1 MYLEEEII
9 FMKKRTKVIVICI
22 LTIIAIG
29 LIVVLFVSQ
38 YHAPKVSLETSE
50 TIFTENIIDPD
61 RIVYRNQNGQYYQ
74 FAKDTEAYNQIIENV
89 KKSLR
94 NYSES
99 GNTLTEEE
107 IDTIH
112 KKCFIEFDYETAS
125 KNYIIPLEENE
136 NANMIKL
143 GNTGGIVVSNQLR
156 NLEELTTLVDE
167 QSKNATPYEFE
178 YKEQLSRNTIT
189 SMEYRYL
196 QQFKQINYKIY
207 QAKIQDMES
216 YELYKEM
223 CNLVFDTEITEDIF
237 QNNDLILTVSLVPKI
252 TVKVN
257 IGNIQYTYE
266 NMNDVDYQYTAHLLI
281 VSKIVNTDCIYNTDL
296 TEIEAE
302 VDRGN
307 FETEFDEQVDNLN
320 TQIFVKDFDSFYL
333 EYQNATGNIT
343 QEQAEEIAEVGFEE
357 AERIVGDYDKE
368 TQECREIEITPNNFF
383 TRKYREGDKTESY
396 TVQGYVISRQDEMGN
411 GVQIYVDKRLGKIVG
426 ASAFG
431 D

>member
-1 MYLEEEII
+1 
-9 FMKKRTKVIVICI
+9 MKKRTKILIICI
-22 LTIIAIG
+22 LAIIAIG
-29 LIVVLFVSQ
+29 LIVALFATQ
-38 YHAPKVSLETSE
+38 YYAPKASTETSE
-50 TIFTENIIDPD
+50 SIFTDNIINPD
-61 RIVYRNQNGQYYQ
+61 RIVYRNQRGQYYQ
-74 FAKDTEAYNQIIENV
+74 FAKDTDAYSQIIE
-89 KKSLR
+89 KIKQSLN

-99 GNTLTEEE
+99 GNTLTEED
-107 IDTIH
+107 IDSIH
-112 KKCFIEFDYETAS
+112 EKSFIEFDYETAS

-143 GNTGGIVVSNQLR
+143 GNTGGIEVSNQLK
-156 NLEELTTLVDE
+156 NLEELATLADE
-167 QSKNATPYEFE
+167 QSQNATPYEFE
-178 YKEQLSRNTIT
+178 YHELLSRNTIT

-207 QAKIQDMES
+207 QVKIQDMES

-223 CNLVFDTEITEDIF
+223 CNLAFDEEITNDIF
-237 QNNDLILTVSLVPKI
+237 ENNDLILTVSLVPKI

-320 TQIFVKDFDSFYL
+320 TQIFVKDFDSFYQ
-333 EYQNATGNIT
+333 EYQSATGEIT
-343 QEQAEEIAEVGFEE
+343 QERAEEIAEIGFEE
-357 AERIVGDYDKE
+357 AERVVGDYDKE
-368 TQECREIEITPNNFF
+368 TQEYREMEVTPNNFF
-383 TRKYREGDKTESY
+383 TRKYNEGDKAASY
-396 TVQGYVISRQDEMGN
+396 TVEGYVFSRKDEMGN
-411 GVQIYVDKRLGKIVG
+411 GVEIYVDKKLGKIVG

>member
-1 MYLEEEII
+1 
-9 FMKKRTKVIVICI
+9 MKKRTKILIICI

-29 LIVVLFVSQ
+29 LIVALFATQ
-38 YHAPKVSLETSE
+38 YYAPKVSTETSE
-50 TIFTENIIDPD
+50 SIFTDNIINPD
-61 RIVYRNQNGQYYQ
+61 RIVYRNQSGKYYQ
-74 FAKDTEAYNQIIENV
+74 FAKDTDAYNQIIE
-89 KKSLR
+89 KIKQSLN

-99 GNTLTEEE
+99 GNTLTEED
-107 IDTIH
+107 IDSIH
-112 KKCFIEFDYETAS
+112 EKSFIEFDYETAS

-136 NANMIKL
+136 DANMIKL
-143 GNTGGIVVSNQLR
+143 GNTGGIVVSNQLK
-156 NLEELTTLVDE
+156 NLEELTTLVNE
-167 QSKNATPYEFE
+167 QSQNVTPYEFE
-178 YKEQLSRNTIT
+178 YQELLSRNTIT

-207 QAKIQDMES
+207 QVKIQDMES

-223 CNLVFDTEITEDIF
+223 CNLAFDEEITSDIF
-237 QNNDLILTVSLVPKI
+237 ENNDLILTVSLVPKI

-320 TQIFVKDFDSFYL
+320 TQIFVKDFDSFYQ
-333 EYQNATGNIT
+333 EYQSATGEIT
-343 QEQAEEIAEVGFEE
+343 QEQAEEIAEIGFEE

-368 TQECREIEITPNNFF
+368 TQECIELEITPNNFF
-383 TRKYREGDKTESY
+383 TRKYNEGDKTASY
-396 TVQGYVISRQDEMGN
+396 TVEGYAISRQDEMGN

>member
-1 MYLEEEII
+1 
-9 FMKKRTKVIVICI
+9 MKKRTKILIICI

-29 LIVVLFVSQ
+29 LIVALFATQ
-38 YHAPKVSLETSE
+38 YYAPKVSTETSE
-50 TIFTENIIDPD
+50 SIFTDNIINPD
-61 RIVYRNQNGQYYQ
+61 RIVYRNQSGQYYQ
-74 FAKDTEAYNQIIENV
+74 FAKDTDAYNQIIE
-89 KKSLR
+89 KIKQSLN

-99 GNTLTEEE
+99 GNTLTEED
-107 IDTIH
+107 IDSIH
-112 KKCFIEFDYETAS
+112 EKSFIEFDYETAS

-136 NANMIKL
+136 DANMIKL
-143 GNTGGIVVSNQLR
+143 GNTGGIVVSNQLK
-156 NLEELTTLVDE
+156 NLEELTTLVNE
-167 QSKNATPYEFE
+167 QSQNATPYEFE
-178 YKEQLSRNTIT
+178 YRELLSRNTIT

-207 QAKIQDMES
+207 QVKIQDMEN
-216 YELYKEM
+216 YDLYKEM
-223 CNLVFDTEITEDIF
+223 CNLAFDEEITSDIF
-237 QNNDLILTVSLVPKI
+237 ENNDLILTVSLVPKI

-320 TQIFVKDFDSFYL
+320 TQIFVKDFDSFYQ
-333 EYQNATGNIT
+333 EYQSATGEIT
-343 QEQAEEIAEVGFEE
+343 QEQAEEIAEIGFEE

-368 TQECREIEITPNNFF
+368 TQECIELEITPNNFF
-383 TRKYREGDKTESY
+383 TRKYNEGDKTASY
-396 TVQGYVISRQDEMGN
+396 TVEGYAISRQDEMGN

>member
-1 MYLEEEII
+1 
-9 FMKKRTKVIVICI
+9 MKKRTKIMIICI

-29 LIVVLFVSQ
+29 LIVALFVTQ
-38 YHAPKVSLETSE
+38 YYAPKVSTETSE
-50 TIFTENIIDPD
+50 SIFTDNIINPD
-61 RIVYRNQNGQYYQ
+61 RIVYRNQSGQYYQ
-74 FAKDTEAYNQIIENV
+74 FAKDSDEYNQIIERI
-89 KKSLR
+89 KQSLN

-99 GNTLTEEE
+99 GNTLTEED
-107 IDTIH
+107 IDSIH
-112 KKCFIEFDYETAS
+112 EKSFIEFDYETAS

-143 GNTGGIVVSNQLR
+143 GNTGGIEVSNQLK
-156 NLEELTTLVDE
+156 NLEELATLADE
-167 QSKNATPYEFE
+167 QSQNATPYEFE
-178 YKEQLSRNTIT
+178 YKELLSRNTIT

-207 QAKIQDMES
+207 QVKIQDMES

-223 CNLVFDTEITEDIF
+223 CNLAFDEEIANNIF
-237 QNNDLILTVSLVPKI
+237 ENNDLILTVSLVPKI

-266 NMNDVDYQYTAHLLI
+266 NMSDVDYQYTAHLLI

-320 TQIFVKDFDSFYL
+320 TQIFVKDFDSFYQ
-333 EYQNATGNIT
+333 EYQSATGEIT
-343 QEQAEEIAEVGFEE
+343 QEQAEEIAEIGFEE

-368 TQECREIEITPNNFF
+368 TQECIEIEVTPNNFF
-383 TRKYREGDKTESY
+383 TRKYSEGDKMAQY
-396 TVQGYVISRQDEMGN
+396 TVQGYAFSRKDEMGN

-426 ASAFG
+426 ARAFG

>member
-1 MYLEEEII
+1 
-9 FMKKRTKVIVICI
+9 MKKRTKILIICI

-29 LIVVLFVSQ
+29 LIVALFATQ
-38 YHAPKVSLETSE
+38 YYAPKVSTETSE
-50 TIFTENIIDPD
+50 SIFTDNIINPD
-61 RIVYRNQNGQYYQ
+61 RIVYRNQSGQYYQ
-74 FAKDTEAYNQIIENV
+74 FAKDTDAYNQIIE
-89 KKSLR
+89 KIKQSLN

-99 GNTLTEEE
+99 GNTLTEED
-107 IDTIH
+107 IDSIH
-112 KKCFIEFDYETAS
+112 EKSFIEFDYETAS

-136 NANMIKL
+136 DANMIKL
-143 GNTGGIVVSNQLR
+143 GNTGGIVVSNQLK
-156 NLEELTTLVDE
+156 NLEELTTLVNE
-167 QSKNATPYEFE
+167 QSQNATPYEFE
-178 YKEQLSRNTIT
+178 YQELLSRNTIT

-196 QQFKQINYKIY
+196 QQFNQINYKIY
-207 QAKIQDMES
+207 QVKIQDMES

-223 CNLVFDTEITEDIF
+223 CNLAFDEEITSDIF
-237 QNNDLILTVSLVPKI
+237 ENNDLILTVSLVPKI
-252 TVKVN
+252 SVKVN

-320 TQIFVKDFDSFYL
+320 TQIFVKDFDSFYQ
-333 EYQNATGNIT
+333 EYQSATGEIT
-343 QEQAEEIAEVGFEE
+343 QERAEEIAEIGFEE

-368 TQECREIEITPNNFF
+368 TQECIELEITPNNFF
-383 TRKYREGDKTESY
+383 TRKYNEGDKTASY
-396 TVQGYVISRQDEMGN
+396 TVEGYAISRQDEMGN

>member
-1 MYLEEEII
+1 
-9 FMKKRTKVIVICI
+9 MKKRTKIMIICI
-22 LTIIAIG
+22 LTIMVIG
-29 LIVVLFVSQ
+29 LIVALFVTQ
-38 YHAPKVSLETSE
+38 YYVPKVSTETSE
-50 TIFTENIIDPD
+50 IIFTNNIINPD

-74 FAKDTEAYNQIIENV
+74 FAKDTETYNQIIENI
-89 KKSLR
+89 KKSLS

-107 IDTIH
+107 IDTVH
-112 KKCFIEFDYETAS
+112 EKSFIEFDYETVS

-136 NANMIKL
+136 KANMIKL

-156 NLEELTTLVDE
+156 NLEELNALVEE
-167 QSKNATPYEFE
+167 QSQNAIPYEFE
-178 YKEQLSRNTIT
+178 YQELLSRNTIA

-207 QAKIQDMES
+207 QVKIQDMES

-223 CNLVFDTEITEDIF
+223 CNLAFDEEITNDIF
-237 QNNDLILTVSLVPKI
+237 ENNDLILTISLVPKI

-302 VDRGN
+302 VDREN
-307 FETEFDEQVDNLN
+307 FETEYDKKVDNLN
-320 TQIFVKDFDSFYL
+320 TQIFVKDFDSFYQ
-333 EYQNATGNIT
+333 EYQNGTGEIS
-343 QEQAEEIAEVGFEE
+343 QERAEEIVEVGFEE
-357 AERIVGDYDKE
+357 AERVVGNYDKE
-368 TQECREIEITPNNFF
+368 TQECTEIEVRPNNFF
-383 TRKYREGDKTESY
+383 TRKYSEGDKMEQY
-396 TVQGYVISRQDEMGN
+396 TVQVYAFSRQDDMGN

-426 ASAFG
+426 ARAFG

>member
-1 MYLEEEII
+1 
-9 FMKKRTKVIVICI
+9 MKKRTKILIICI
-22 LTIIAIG
+22 LAIIAIG
-29 LIVVLFVSQ
+29 LIVALFATQ
-38 YHAPKVSLETSE
+38 YYAPKASTETSE
-50 TIFTENIIDPD
+50 SIFTDNIINPD
-61 RIVYRNQNGQYYQ
+61 RIVYRNQRGQYYQ
-74 FAKDTEAYNQIIENV
+74 FAKDTDAYSQIIE
-89 KKSLR
+89 KIKQSLN

-99 GNTLTEEE
+99 GNTLTEED
-107 IDTIH
+107 IDSIH
-112 KKCFIEFDYETAS
+112 EKSFIEFDYETAS

-143 GNTGGIVVSNQLR
+143 GNTGGIEVSNQLK
-156 NLEELTTLVDE
+156 NLEELATLADE
-167 QSKNATPYEFE
+167 QSQNATPYEFE
-178 YKEQLSRNTIT
+178 YHELLSRNTIT

-207 QAKIQDMES
+207 QVKIQDMES

-223 CNLVFDTEITEDIF
+223 CNLAFDEEITNDIF
-237 QNNDLILTVSLVPKI
+237 ENNDLILTVSLVPKI

-307 FETEFDEQVDNLN
+307 FETEFDEQVDNLD
-320 TQIFVKDFDSFYL
+320 TQIFVKDFDSFYQ
-333 EYQNATGNIT
+333 EYQSATGEIT
-343 QEQAEEIAEVGFEE
+343 QERAEEIAEIGFEE
-357 AERIVGDYDKE
+357 AERVVGDYDKE
-368 TQECREIEITPNNFF
+368 TQEYREMEVTPNNFF
-383 TRKYREGDKTESY
+383 TRKYNEGDKAASY
-396 TVQGYVISRQDEMGN
+396 TVEGYVFSRKDEMGN
-411 GVQIYVDKRLGKIVG
+411 GVEIYVDKKLGKIVG

>member
-1 MYLEEEII
+1 MKRRKII
-9 FMKKRTKVIVICI
+9 IICI

-29 LIVVLFVSQ
+29 LIVALFATQ
-38 YHAPKVSLETSE
+38 YNTPKVSTETRES
-50 TIFTENIIDPD
+50 IFTDNIINPD
-61 RIVYRNQNGQYYQ
+61 RIVYRNQSGQYYQ
-74 FAKDTEAYNQIIENV
+74 FAKDTDAYNQIIE
-89 KKSLR
+89 KIKQSLN

-99 GNTLTEEE
+99 GNTLTEED
-107 IDTIH
+107 IDSIH
-112 KKCFIEFDYETAS
+112 EKSFIEFDYETAS

-143 GNTGGIVVSNQLR
+143 GNTGGIEVSNQLK
-156 NLEELTTLVDE
+156 NLEELAILADE
-167 QSKNATPYEFE
+167 QSQNATPYEFE
-178 YKEQLSRNTIT
+178 YQELLSRNTIT

-207 QAKIQDMES
+207 QVKIQDMEN
-216 YELYKEM
+216 YDLYKEM
-223 CNLVFDTEITEDIF
+223 CNLAFDEEITSDIF
-237 QNNDLILTVSLVPKI
+237 ENNDLILTVSLVPKI

-320 TQIFVKDFDSFYL
+320 TQIFVKDFDSFYQ
-333 EYQNATGNIT
+333 EYQSATGEIT
-343 QEQAEEIAEVGFEE
+343 QERAEEIAEIGFEE

-368 TQECREIEITPNNFF
+368 TQECIELEITPNNFF
-383 TRKYREGDKTESY
+383 TRKYNEGDKTASY
-396 TVQGYVISRQDEMGN
+396 TVEGYAISRQDEMGN

>member
-29 LIVVLFVSQ
+29 LIVALFVNQ

-143 GNTGGIVVSNQLR
+143 GNTGGIVVSNQLK

-223 CNLVFDTEITEDIF
+223 CNLAFDTEITEDIF

-302 VDRGN
+302 VDREN

>member
-1 MYLEEEII
+1 
-9 FMKKRTKVIVICI
+9 MKKRTKILIICI

-29 LIVVLFVSQ
+29 LIVALFATQ
-38 YHAPKVSLETSE
+38 YYAPKVSTETSE
-50 TIFTENIIDPD
+50 SIFTDNIINPD
-61 RIVYRNQNGQYYQ
+61 RIVYRNQSGKYYQ
-74 FAKDTEAYNQIIENV
+74 FAKDTDAYNQIIE
-89 KKSLR
+89 KIKQSLN

-99 GNTLTEEE
+99 GNTLTEED
-107 IDTIH
+107 IDSIH
-112 KKCFIEFDYETAS
+112 EKSFIEFDYETAS

-136 NANMIKL
+136 DANMIKL
-143 GNTGGIVVSNQLR
+143 GNTGGIVVSNQLK
-156 NLEELTTLVDE
+156 NLEELTTLANE
-167 QSKNATPYEFE
+167 QSQNATPYEFE
-178 YKEQLSRNTIT
+178 YRELLSRNTIT
-189 SMEYRYL
+189 SMKYRYL

-207 QAKIQDMES
+207 QVKIQDMES

-223 CNLVFDTEITEDIF
+223 CNLAFDEEITNDIF
-237 QNNDLILTVSLVPKI
+237 ENNDLILTVSLVPKI

-307 FETEFDEQVDNLN
+307 FETEFDEQVDNLK
-320 TQIFVKDFDSFYL
+320 TQIFVKDFDSFYQ
-333 EYQNATGNIT
+333 EYQSATGEIT
-343 QEQAEEIAEVGFEE
+343 QERAEEIAEIGFEE

-368 TQECREIEITPNNFF
+368 TQECIELEITPNNFF
-383 TRKYREGDKTESY
+383 TRKYNEGDKTASY
-396 TVQGYVISRQDEMGN
+396 TVEGYAISRQDEMGN
-411 GVQIYVDKRLGKIVG
+411 GVQIYMDKRLGKIVG

>member
-1 MYLEEEII
+1 
-9 FMKKRTKVIVICI
+9 MKKRTKVIVICI

-29 LIVVLFVSQ
+29 LIVVLFASQ

-112 KKCFIEFDYETAS
+112 EKCFIEFDYETAS

-178 YKEQLSRNTIT
+178 YEEQLSRNMIT

-223 CNLVFDTEITEDIF
+223 CNLAFDTEITEDIF

-333 EYQNATGNIT
+333 EYQNATGNIA

>member
-1 MYLEEEII
+1 
-9 FMKKRTKVIVICI
+9 MKKRTKIMIICI
-22 LTIIAIG
+22 LTIMVIG
-29 LIVVLFVSQ
+29 LIVALFVTQ
-38 YHAPKVSLETSE
+38 YYVPKVSTETSE
-50 TIFTENIIDPD
+50 IIFTNNIINPD

-74 FAKDTEAYNQIIENV
+74 FAKDTETYNQIIENI
-89 KKSLR
+89 KKSLS

-107 IDTIH
+107 IDTVH
-112 KKCFIEFDYETAS
+112 EKSFIEFDYETVS

-136 NANMIKL
+136 KANMIKL

-156 NLEELTTLVDE
+156 NLEELNALVEE
-167 QSKNATPYEFE
+167 QSQNAIPYEFE
-178 YKEQLSRNTIT
+178 YQELLSRNTIA

-207 QAKIQDMES
+207 QVKIQDMES

-223 CNLVFDTEITEDIF
+223 CNLAFDEEITNDIF
-237 QNNDLILTVSLVPKI
+237 ENNDLILTISLVPKI

-302 VDRGN
+302 VDREN
-307 FETEFDEQVDNLN
+307 FETEYDKKVDNLN
-320 TQIFVKDFDSFYL
+320 TQIFVKDFDSFYK
-333 EYQNATGNIT
+333 EYQNETGEIS
-343 QEQAEEIAEVGFEE
+343 QERAEEIVEVGFEE
-357 AERIVGDYDKE
+357 AERVVGNYDKE
-368 TQECREIEITPNNFF
+368 TQECTEIEVRPNNFF
-383 TRKYREGDKTESY
+383 TRKYSEGDKMEQY
-396 TVQGYVISRQDEMGN
+396 TVQVYAFSRQDDMGN

-426 ASAFG
+426 ARAFG

>member
-1 MYLEEEII
+1 
-9 FMKKRTKVIVICI
+9 MKKRTKIMIICI

-29 LIVVLFVSQ
+29 LIVALFATQ
-38 YHAPKVSLETSE
+38 YHAPKVSIETSE
-50 TIFTENIIDPD
+50 SIFTENIINPD
-61 RIVYRNQNGQYYQ
+61 RIVYRNQSGQYYQ
-74 FAKDTEAYNQIIENV
+74 FAKDTDAYHLIIE
-89 KKSLR
+89 KTKQSLN

-99 GNTLTEEE
+99 GNTLTQEE
-107 IDTIH
+107 IDQIH
-112 KKCFIEFDYETAS
+112 VKSFIEFDYETAS

-136 NANMIKL
+136 NENMIKL
-143 GNTGGIVVSNQLR
+143 GNTGGIEVSNQLK
-156 NLEELTTLVDE
+156 NLEELTALVDE
-167 QSKNATPYEFE
+167 QSKNEEPYEFE
-178 YKEQLSRNTIT
+178 YKELLSRNTIT

-207 QAKIQDMES
+207 QVKIQDMES

-223 CNLVFDTEITEDIF
+223 CNLAFDEEITNEIF
-237 QNNDLILTVSLVPKI
+237 ENNDLILTVSLVPKI

-302 VDRGN
+302 VDREN

-320 TQIFVKDFDSFYL
+320 TQIFVKDFDSFYQ
-333 EYQNATGNIT
+333 EYQSATGEIT
-343 QEQAEEIAEVGFEE
+343 QEQAEEIVEVGFEE
-357 AERIVGDYDKE
+357 AERIVGEYDKE
-368 TQECREIEITPNNFF
+368 TQECTETEVKPNGFF
-383 TRKYREGDKTESY
+383 TRKYNEGEQMSPY
-396 TVQGYVISRQDEMGN
+396 TVEVYAFTRKDEIGN
-411 GVQIYVDKRLGKIVG
+411 GVEIYVDKKLGKIVG
-426 ASAFG
+426 ARAFG

>member
-1 MYLEEEII
+1 MKRRKII
-9 FMKKRTKVIVICI
+9 IICI

-29 LIVVLFVSQ
+29 LIVALFATQ
-38 YHAPKVSLETSE
+38 YNTPKVSTETRES
-50 TIFTENIIDPD
+50 IFTDNIINPD
-61 RIVYRNQNGQYYQ
+61 RIVYRNQSGQYYQ
-74 FAKDTEAYNQIIENV
+74 FAKDTDAYNQIIE
-89 KKSLR
+89 KIKQSLN

-99 GNTLTEEE
+99 GNTLTEED
-107 IDTIH
+107 IDSIH
-112 KKCFIEFDYETAS
+112 EKSFIEFDYETAS

-136 NANMIKL
+136 DANMIKL
-143 GNTGGIVVSNQLR
+143 GNTGGIVVSNQLK
-156 NLEELTTLVDE
+156 NLEELTTLANE
-167 QSKNATPYEFE
+167 QSQNATPYEFE
-178 YKEQLSRNTIT
+178 YRELLSRNTIT

-207 QAKIQDMES
+207 QVKIQDMEN
-216 YELYKEM
+216 YDLYKEM
-223 CNLVFDTEITEDIF
+223 CNLAFDEEITNDIF
-237 QNNDLILTVSLVPKI
+237 ENNDLILTVSLVPKI

-320 TQIFVKDFDSFYL
+320 TQIFVKDFDSFYQ
-333 EYQNATGNIT
+333 EYQSATGEIT
-343 QEQAEEIAEVGFEE
+343 QERAEEIAEIGFEE

-368 TQECREIEITPNNFF
+368 TQECIELEITPNNFF
-383 TRKYREGDKTESY
+383 TRKYNEGDKTASY
-396 TVQGYVISRQDEMGN
+396 TVEGYAISRQDEMGN

>member
-1 MYLEEEII
+1 
-9 FMKKRTKVIVICI
+9 MKKRTKILIICI

-29 LIVVLFVSQ
+29 FIVALFATQ
-38 YHAPKVSLETSE
+38 YYAPKVSTETSE
-50 TIFTENIIDPD
+50 SIFTDNIIKPD
-61 RIVYRNQNGQYYQ
+61 RIVYRNQSGKYYQ
-74 FAKDTEAYNQIIENV
+74 FAKDTDAYNQIIE
-89 KKSLR
+89 KIKQSLN

-99 GNTLTEEE
+99 GNTLTEED
-107 IDTIH
+107 IDSIH
-112 KKCFIEFDYETAS
+112 EKSFIEFDYETAS

-143 GNTGGIVVSNQLR
+143 GNTGGIEVSNQLK
-156 NLEELTTLVDE
+156 NLEELTTLANE
-167 QSKNATPYEFE
+167 QSQNATPYEFE
-178 YKEQLSRNTIT
+178 YRELLSRNTIT

-196 QQFKQINYKIY
+196 QQFNQINYKIY
-207 QAKIQDMES
+207 QVKIQDMES

-223 CNLVFDTEITEDIF
+223 CNLAFDEEITSDIF
-237 QNNDLILTVSLVPKI
+237 ENNDLILTVSLVPKI
-252 TVKVN
+252 SVKVN

-320 TQIFVKDFDSFYL
+320 TQIFVKDFDSFYQ
-333 EYQNATGNIT
+333 EYQSATGEIT
-343 QEQAEEIAEVGFEE
+343 QEQAEEIAEIGFEE

-368 TQECREIEITPNNFF
+368 TQECIELEITPNNFF
-383 TRKYREGDKTESY
+383 TRKYNEGDKTASY
-396 TVQGYVISRQDEMGN
+396 TVEGYAISRQDEMGN
-411 GVQIYVDKRLGKIVG
+411 GVQIYVDKRLG
-426 ASAFG
+426 
-431 D
+431 